1 MTYKTNTNQNADIAE
16 DIVKLEIKRKGWVH
30 LTPSSRDTVYDL
42 VVDVDGDYQSIQVKK
57 MTNHVLPRGVWRG
70 NQRTTMN
77 GKTRN
82 SVDYAKEKVDWLV
95 GVDIESGKTFWYHLD
110 NYGKKK
116 EKSFKVTSKK
126 HPPSSFPVNNDVRKN
141 NE

>member
-30 LTPSSRDTVYDL
+30 LSPSSRDTVYDL
-42 VVDVDGDYQSIQVKK
+42 VVDMNGDFQSIQVKK
-57 MTNHVLPRGVWRG
+57 MTNYVLPRGVWRS

-82 SVDYAKEKVDWLV
+82 SVDYAKEGVDWLV
-95 GVDIESGKTFWYHLD
+95 GVNIETNETFWYDLE

-126 HPPSSFPVNNDVRKN
+126 HPPSSFPTNNGVRKN

>member
-1 MTYKTNTNQNADIAE
+1 MSYKTNTNQNADIAE

-42 VVDVDGDYQSIQVKK
+42 VVDIDGDYQSIQVKK
-57 MTNHVLPRGVWRG
+57 MTNHILPRGVWRG

-95 GVDIESGKTFWYHLD
+95 GVDIETSKTFWYNLD

-116 EKSFKVTSKK
+116 EKSFKVTSKR
-126 HPPSSFPVNNDVRKN
+126 HPSSVFPVNNSVRKN